1 MVFVVAGK
9 SSNLSPSAHRRA
21 LKRKLA
27 GLRVKLTVVKREI
40 AEIQA
45 KEKPTTATPGLF
57 GQQFTSHP
65 GLRAL
70 QDRKQQ
76 LELVVEHLAEE
87 LRSSSKVLSE

>member
-1 MVFVVAGK
+1 MSRAT
-9 SSNLSPSAHRRA
+9 LSPSAHRRT

-27 GLRVKLTVVKREI
+27 GMRDKLAVVEREI

-45 KEKPTTATPGLF
+45 QEKPTTATPGLF

-70 QDRKQQ
+70 QDRKRQ
-76 LELVVEHLAEE
+76 LERVVEQLEEE
-87 LRSSSKVLSE
+87 LRRK

>member
-1 MVFVVAGK
+1 MSRN
-9 SSNLSPSAHRRA
+9 SSLSPSARRRA
-21 LKRKLA
+21 LKRKLG
-27 GLRVKLTVVKREI
+27 GLRGKLTVVKREI

-45 KEKPTTATPGLF
+45 QEKPTTATPGLF

-76 LELVVEHLAEE
+76 LEHVAKLLEGE
-87 LRSSSKVLSE
+87 LRGK